1 MAPSDKAIAY
11 IILDSIDDNG
21 MLVATV
27 DEICASLADPN
38 LSADEQVTADDVE
51 WVLQKIQ
58 QFDPIGVGAR
68 DVRECLLLQLAQLDA
83 ATPWL
88 EHARDLVSNHL
99 DLSLIHI

>member
-38 LSADEQVTADDVE
+38 LSTDEQVTADDVE

-58 QFDPIGVGAR
+58 QFDPIGVEPEMYVNVCCCNWPSWMPLRLG
-68 DVRECLLLQLAQLDA
+68 
-83 ATPWL
+83 
-88 EHARDLVSNHL
+88 
-99 DLSLIHI
+99 